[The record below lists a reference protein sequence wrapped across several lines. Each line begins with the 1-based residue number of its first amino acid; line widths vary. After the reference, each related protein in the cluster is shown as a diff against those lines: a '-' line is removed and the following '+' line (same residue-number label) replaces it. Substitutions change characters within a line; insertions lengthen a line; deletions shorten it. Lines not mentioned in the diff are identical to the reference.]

1 MTKLSAIALALL
13 VSFGAFAQEL
23 TQPPSG
29 DNQKAVVT
37 QYMGPVSVTITYN
50 SPDVLGPNGEDRTGK
65 IWGEVVHYGFIDQGF
80 GPSKSAPWR
89 AGANENTTISFS
101 HDVKVNGKDLK
112 AGTYGLFLD
121 VEKEGP
127 WNWVFSNNS
136 KSWGSYFYNAKE
148 DALRVAT
155 TSEDAPYTE
164 YLTFN
169 FDERKPSSTVAYL
182 QWEKK
187 RVPMKIEVPNIDEV
201 YVDLMR
207 DELRGDVAFD
217 YQNLVAAAEFCA
229 ARKIHL
235 DEALAWADS
244 AIYQP
249 FFGRQEF
256 NTFRAKAM
264 VLRAMGKEQEAD
276 AVMLTAI
283 NHHTATMQAVHQ
295 YGRSLLQEGKN
306 EKALEIFKLNRKNH
320 PEDSFTTYVGL
331 ARGFTAVGDK
341 KSAIRNWELAIKNL
355 PADQKRNQKYYEDEL
370 KKLKG

>member
-1 MTKLSAIALALL
+1 MRKLSIIAFALL
-13 VSFGAFAQEL
+13 VSFSAIGQKL
-23 TQPPSG
+23 TEPPSG
-29 DNQKAVVT
+29 DNQKSVVI
-37 QYMGPVSVTITYN
+37 QYMGPVSVTISYS
-50 SPDVLGPNGEDRTGK
+50 SPDVHGPQGEDRTGK

-89 AGANENTTISFS
+89 AGANENTTIAFS
-101 HDVKVNGKDLK
+101 HDVKINGKDLK

-121 VEKEGP
+121 VEKEGA
-127 WNWVFSNNS
+127 WNWIFSNNS
-136 KSWGSYFYNAKE
+136 KSWGSYFYNPKE

-155 TSEDAPYTE
+155 TAEDAPYVE

-201 YVDLMR
+201 YVNLMR
-207 DELRGDVAFD
+207 DELRGDVGFD
-217 YQNLVAAAEFCA
+217 YKNLVAAADFCA
-229 ARKIHL
+229 QRKIHL

-249 FFGRQEF
+249 YFGRQEF
-256 NTFRAKAM
+256 NTFRTKAT
-264 VLRAMGKEQEAD
+264 VLSAMGKEKEAD
-276 AVMLTAI
+276 AVMLTAV
-283 NHHTATMQAVHQ
+283 NHPTATVPAVHQ
-295 YGRSLLQEGKN
+295 YGKSLLTEGKN
-306 EKALEIFKLNRKNH
+306 EKALDIFKLNRKNH
-320 PEDSFTTYVGL
+320 PEDTFTTYVGL

-341 KSAIRNWELAIKNL
+341 KSAIKNWELAIKNL
-355 PADQKRNQKYYEDEL
+355 PADQKRNQKFYEDEL